1 MIKQTRL
8 RCSLKWNWVENKILK
23 TLAKQRLVISRSL
36 YSAFVNRRQ
45 HAVGAANKFRDRP
58 FRRFG
63 RSEPLTSLAAAR
75 GIWII
80 KVGRTTPIGMMDPEV
95 FNHGSVCSSL

>member
-1 MIKQTRL
+1 
-8 RCSLKWNWVENKILK
+8 VENKILK

-45 HAVGAANKFRDRP
+45 RAVGAAKINSKDRP

-63 RSEPLTSLAAAR
+63 RSEPLTSLAAVLAVF
-75 GIWII
+75 GSSN
-80 KVGRTTPIGMMDPEV
+80 GRTTPIGMMDPEV
-95 FNHGSVCSSL
+95 FNHGSVCSSLASLA